1 MDVEFFAG
9 VRMCLDF
16 PVTVRFILSFRR
28 IEMLQIGDLS
38 KLVDISTKT
47 IRYYEEIELLPPPRR
62 AENGYRQ
69 YDQSDVE
76 RLRFIRRAR
85 SLDFA
90 LDDIMEILAFRER
103 GEAPCQYVMFLMEER
118 IGQIAERIKNL
129 KSLKTDLKQLHKK
142 GLQLPEDVEMKQCVC
157 HLIEVGPDAG

>member
-1 MDVEFFAG
+1 
-9 VRMCLDF
+9 
-16 PVTVRFILSFRR
+16 
-28 IEMLQIGDLS
+28 MLQIGELS
-38 KLVDISTKT
+38 KLVDIPTKT
-47 IRYYEEIELLPPPRR
+47 IRYYEEIELVPPPRR

-90 LDDIMEILAFRER
+90 LDDITEILAFRER
-103 GEAPCQYVMFLMEER
+103 GEAPCQYVMLLMEER

-129 KSLKTDLKQLHKK
+129 KSMKTDLERLHKM

>member
-1 MDVEFFAG
+1 
-9 VRMCLDF
+9 
-16 PVTVRFILSFRR
+16 
-28 IEMLQIGDLS
+28 MLQIGDLS

-62 AENGYRQ
+62 GENGYRQ

-76 RLRFIRRAR
+76 LLRFIRRAR

-90 LDDIMEILAFRER
+90 LDDITEILAFRER
-103 GEAPCQYVMFLMEER
+103 GEAPCQYVMSLMEER
-118 IGQIAERIKNL
+118 IGQIADRIRDLENI
-129 KSLKTDLKQLHKK
+129 KTDLERLYQM

-157 HLIEVGPDAG
+157 HMIEVGPDAG